1 MLGISPGTV
10 RIYRRNT
17 YSKLRMRSQG
27 E

>member
-1 MLGISPGTV
+1 MSPGTV